1 VAVVRK
7 VDAQVSTPNAQLPI
21 PKRQARVARAW
32 VAVLIVLLGVGSWKL
47 GVGNWELGVVSLH
60 AQQPPPAL
68 TDTVND
74 FAGVIDAGSR
84 AELDKRI
91 RALKAAT
98 GDVLVVATVRTFQP
112 YGSIEEYAVKM
123 FENGGRGV
131 GEKGKDNGLL
141 LLVAVD
147 DRKVKFEV
155 GYDLEGIIP
164 DGYAGQTIREA
175 ITPAFR
181 RGAYGEGL
189 LAASTRLIN
198 RIGEQR
204 GVTIADVP
212 VQQAAPVR
220 RRSSFPWFLIFWIL
234 VMLIGSSRGNRRR
247 RRRYWGSGPWSN
259 WTGGAGSFGG
269 GGFGSSGGSFGGGG
283 GGFGGGGFGGFG
295 GGRSGGGGASGSW

>member
-1 VAVVRK
+1 MNATG
-7 VDAQVSTPNAQLPI
+7 STSNSQLPT
-21 PKRQARVARAW
+21 PKVARPRVAA
-32 VAVLIVLLGVGSWKL
+32 ACFLGVGIW
-47 GVGNWELGVVSLH
+47 VLGVVTAGTAT
-60 AQQPPPAL
+60 AQPAPPPL

-74 FAGVIDAGSR
+74 FAEVIDAASR

-91 RALKAAT
+91 RALRGAT
-98 GDVLVVATVRTFQP
+98 GDVLVVATVKTFQP
-112 YGSIEEYAVKM
+112 YGSIEEYAVRM
-123 FENGGRGV
+123 FENAGRGI
-131 GEKGKDNGLL
+131 GDKGKDNGLL

-164 DGYAGQTIREA
+164 DGYAGETIREA

-189 LAASTRLIN
+189 LAAATRLIN

-204 GVTIADVP
+204 GVVIPDVP
-212 VQQAAPVR
+212 QPTPRPARPRTNV
-220 RRSSFPWFLIFWIL
+220 PWILIFWIV
-234 VMLIGSSRGNRRR
+234 VMLIASSRGNRRR
-247 RRRYWGSGPWSN
+247 RRRYWGHGPWSN
-259 WTGGAGSFGG
+259 WTGGPGSFGG

>member
-1 VAVVRK
+1 MTATLV
-7 VDAQVSTPNAQLPI
+7 
-21 PKRQARVARAW
+21 
-32 VAVLIVLLGVGSWKL
+32 LGVGIWAL
-47 GVGNWELGVVSLH
+47 GFVSSAA
-60 AQQPPPAL
+60 AQPPPPAL
-68 TDTVND
+68 TETVND

-91 RALKAAT
+91 RALKGAT
-98 GDVLVVATVRTFQP
+98 GDVLVVATVKTFQP

-147 DRKVKFEV
+147 DRTVKFEI
-155 GYDLEGIIP
+155 GYDLEGAIP
-164 DGYAGQTIREA
+164 DGYAGDTIREA

-204 GVTIADVP
+204 GVVIPDMPA
-212 VQQAAPVR
+212 QQTEVGTRPPMR
-220 RRSSFPWFLIFWIL
+220 IPWFVIFWIV
-234 VMLIGSSRGNRRR
+234 VMVIASGRGNRRR
-247 RRRYWGSGPWSN
+247 RRRYWGHGPWSN
-259 WTGGAGSFGG
+259 WTGGPGSFGG